1 MSREE
6 TGGAA
11 DPLLRRVARGG
22 AVNLVG
28 AVAGAVLNTLLVIA
42 VTRGFDQRTAGILFA
57 ATSVF
62 LIAAAVANLGTSN
75 GIVYFVARLRAMGA
89 AGQVKR
95 VLRLA
100 LGPVTVVSAVA
111 GAAMF
116 AFAGEVAALIG
127 SPDARAYVRIL
138 AVFLPFA
145 VFTDA
150 ALAATRA
157 FHDMRATALVD
168 RVGRPL
174 AQLALVGGVALTGSV
189 GLLTIAWAGPY
200 LPAAVLVAVWLRAII
215 SRAPSS
221 VDLGDIG
228 EKTGPDTPL
237 SPRSTGRG
245 EGVTAREFWGFSLP
259 RSVASIA
266 QLGNQ
271 RLGIVLVAAL
281 QGAVEA
287 AVFTAATRFIAV
299 GQFTTQAIQL
309 AAQPRLA
316 ELLAVDDRR
325 GATALYQSATVWL
338 ICLTWP
344 LFLPVI
350 VYAPLVMGLFGDA
363 YVAGADVLAVI
374 CAAQLTA
381 AALGMGDLVLTMA
394 GRTAW
399 NLVDNLL
406 ALAANVALC
415 LVLVPHMGAVGAAAG
430 WLAAIAVRKVLPLLQ
445 LAVALGLH
453 PFSRRWLMA
462 VAVCLVWFGGVPLAC
477 AATLGTG
484 WVSLTVALG
493 IGCAGYL
500 PTLWRLRGVL
510 EPATR
515 GAQPLA
521 GAGFPRPRI
530 PKR

>member
-1 MSREE
+1 MSRAA
-6 TGGAA
+6 TGAA
-11 DPLLRRVARGG
+11 TAPLLRRVARGG

-62 LIAAAVANLGTSN
+62 LIVAAIANLGTSN
-75 GIVYFVARLRAMGA
+75 GIVYFVARLRAVGA
-89 AGQVKR
+89 AGQVGR
-95 VLRLA
+95 VLRMA
-100 LGPVTVVSAVA
+100 LGPVVVVSVAA

-116 AFAGEVAALIG
+116 AFAGAVAALIG
-127 SPDARAYVRIL
+127 SPEALPYVRIL

-150 ALAATRA
+150 LLAATRA

-174 AQLALVGGVALTGSV
+174 AQLALVGGVAVTGSA

-200 LPAAVLVAVWLRAII
+200 LPAAALVGVWLHAIMARA
-215 SRAPSS
+215 RPEDAEGRPDAPDSEPELGSS
-221 VDLGDIG
+221 PTASVN
-228 EKTGPDTPL
+228 
-237 SPRSTGRG
+237 
-245 EGVTAREFWGFSLP
+245 AREFWGFSLP
-259 RSVASIA
+259 RSVASVA

-271 RLGIVLVAAL
+271 RLGVVLVAAL
-281 QGAVEA
+281 QGAAEA

-325 GATALYQSATVWL
+325 DAATLYQSATVWL

-350 VYAPLVMGLFGDA
+350 VYAPLVMGLFGGG
-363 YVAGADVLAVI
+363 YTAGADVLVVI
-374 CAAQLTA
+374 CAAQLAA

-406 ALAANVALC
+406 ALAANVTLC
-415 LVLVPHMGAVGAAAG
+415 LVLVPHLGAAGAAAG
-430 WLAAIAVRKVLPLLQ
+430 WLAAIAVRKVLPLFQ

-453 PFSRRWLMA
+453 PFSRRWLVA

-484 WVSLTVALG
+484 WISLTVALG
-493 IGCAGYL
+493 VGCAGYF

-515 GAQPLA
+515 GAAPLA
-521 GAGFPRPRI
+521 GVGFPRPRI
-530 PKR
+530 SKR